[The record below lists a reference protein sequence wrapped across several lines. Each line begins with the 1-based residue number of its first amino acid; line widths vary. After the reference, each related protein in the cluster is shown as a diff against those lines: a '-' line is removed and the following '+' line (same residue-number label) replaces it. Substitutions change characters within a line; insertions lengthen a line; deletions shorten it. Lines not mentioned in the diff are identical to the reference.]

1 MGVEIVNSLPEEQW
15 RAFVDKHP
23 KGNIFHTPEMFQ
35 VYARAKR
42 HTPEL
47 WAAVNAGLIEALFIP
62 VHISLRN
69 GALGRLTTRSISF
82 GSVLSMPGD
91 AGSKALR
98 LLLQEYK
105 KAARKRSLFTELRNL
120 TPLGNPLLL
129 LLDEGFAYEEHLNF
143 LINLDMPAKA
153 VFENIG
159 KRTRHN
165 IRKGLGRKEVLVEE
179 VCTKEDLQGCYR
191 VLDVT
196 YRGAHVPV
204 ADQSLFEAAFDILV
218 PRGMARF
225 TNGKVDGSAVGTSVT
240 LLYKDMIFGWY
251 GGTDRSMAPS
261 DTNDLVTWE
270 ELKWGAEHG
279 FKQYDFGGAGKPNQ
293 KYGVR
298 DFKARFGGELVS
310 YGRNVWV
317 PNRTLI
323 RLSELGYSTLRRFLY

>member
-1 MGVEIVNSLPEEQW
+1 MGVEIVNSLPEDQW
-15 RAFVDKHP
+15 RVFVDKHP

-35 VYARAKR
+35 VYARAKG
-42 HTPEL
+42 HAPEL

-62 VHISLRN
+62 VHIRLRN
-69 GALGRLTTRSISF
+69 GPLSRLTTRSISF
-82 GSVLSMPGD
+82 GSVLSIPGD
-91 AGSKALR
+91 AGWQALR

-105 KAARKRSLFTELRNL
+105 KAARKRTLFTELRNL
-120 TPLGNPLLL
+120 TPLGNSLLV
-129 LLDEGFAYEEHLNF
+129 LLDEGFSYEEHLNF

-165 IRKGLGRKEVLVEE
+165 IRKALGRKEVLVEE
-179 VCTKEDLQGCYR
+179 ICTKAELRDFYQI
-191 VLDVT
+191 LDVT
-196 YRGAHVPV
+196 YRGAHVPL

-225 TNGKVDGSAVGTSVT
+225 TNGMAGGTAVGASVV
-240 LLYKDMIFGWY
+240 LLYKDIVFGWY
-251 GGTDRSMAPS
+251 GGTDRAIAPG
-261 DTNDLVTWE
+261 DTNALVTWE
-270 ELKWGAEHG
+270 ELRWGAEHG

-298 DFKARFGGELVS
+298 DFKAKFGGELVS